1 MQSDVKYYPLT
12 NSQSSIWYLEK
23 LNPGTGIGNIA
34 AILKIEDAF
43 DNEIMNQ
50 VLNNLIQRHEGFRL
64 RFCEMDGVPMQY
76 AVDYQPIRFEVFD
89 FSDRSQAEVF
99 AWDQAQNN
107 IAFELIDSQM
117 FYFAFVRRD
126 PDYYGVYLRISHLIT
141 DGWSLVNLASE
152 IMSGY
157 HLLKS
162 GQDAPT
168 EKCPSYL
175 EFIESEKDYLQSN
188 RFAADQTY
196 WQEKFLNPPELT
208 ALKSAPARHIGLHA
222 KRKSFV
228 LPDKLT
234 AALRSYC
241 AENRTSIFSMFFAA
255 LCLYISR
262 VKDIHNITVGTPVL
276 NRINAREKKM
286 FGMFIS
292 TVPLCVQVNGDDS
305 FADFSKSI
313 EREWFSVLKH
323 QKYPFDY
330 LLKHI
335 REKHKNVEKLF
346 DIAISYQNAK
356 MIEDNTGIEHEI
368 RWHFNEYKVESLYIH
383 ISERET
389 VGNIVL
395 NYDFLTDLFYVK
407 EIEFIHDHMIRLL
420 WHAINNPNRK
430 LSQIEM
436 VSENEKQKVIKK
448 FNPNLATFPEQE
460 TISHLFEQ
468 QAARQPDAAAL
479 VFGSESI
486 TYGQLNRRANRLA
499 RILRAKGVGPE
510 TIVALY
516 LPRSIEM
523 IIAIL
528 GIVKAGGAYLP
539 IDPDY
544 PDERVRYMLKDSHAP
559 VLLAGQSITANLEF
573 SGDIIDIFALADQSD
588 SLDDDKNLT
597 DINQPNSLLY
607 VIYTSGSTGM
617 PKGVMIEH
625 RNVVQLLFN
634 SQFQFDFDSSDV
646 WTMFHSYCFD
656 FSVWEMYGALL
667 KGGRLVIIDKDVA
680 RNTEEF
686 LEVLKRERVTVLN
699 QTPAA
704 FYNLI
709 DTELKSTDR
718 TLSLRTVIFGGDA
731 LKPILLKPFRAVYPD
746 TRLINMYG
754 ITETTVHVTF
764 FELQNEDIEKNISNI
779 GKPLPMTQT
788 YILDRNLN
796 PQPIGT
802 PGEICVGGC
811 GVGRGYLNN
820 ELLTATRFVPNPFMP
835 GTVLYRSGDM
845 GRFFSQGDIEYL
857 GRIDNQVK
865 IRGHRIELG
874 EIESGILKFDPI
886 KEVTVQVHETSS
898 GHRHICAY
906 FVAKEP
912 FEIQTLRAFLESF
925 LPNYMVPTFYLA
937 IDKIPLTGNGKIDR
951 DRLPQ
956 PDQSM
961 ETEDRYIAPE
971 NDLQAFIAKTW
982 QDILEISRVGIND
995 NFFHLGGDSLSAMV
1009 IVTAIGYQTTFAD
1022 LYNNPTVKSLA
1033 AAIQQKSVQENKPR
1047 LLVKLSNNINPTAR
1061 SIICFPYGGGNGVVF
1076 MDLADSLRRQGS
1088 QICVYTIDLPGR
1100 DLNCA
1105 TELLSNQEIAQQLS
1119 LEIKS
1124 TIKGEI
1130 ILYGHCAGSALTLA
1144 TARLLQQ
1151 DSVPIR
1157 AIYLGAILPPK
1168 NILKMGR
1175 NYDPWRLVSDRLI
1188 VKFLST
1194 IGLDKLRIP
1203 KDYLKIMIKAF
1214 RHDVQNYYQFFYDL
1228 ESEEF
1233 SKSRV
1238 PIHSV
1243 VGSSDLMTLNYKQKN
1258 LWWAK
1263 YALPGKLFVIQN
1275 SKHYF
1280 IKSHADQ
1287 LAAILAVEG
1296 CQEGK

>member
-12 NSQSSIWYLEK
+12 NSQNSIWYLEK

-34 AILKIEDAF
+34 ATLKIENAF
-43 DNEIMNQ
+43 DSEVMNQ
-50 VLNNLIQRHEGFRL
+50 VLNSLVQRNEGMRL
-64 RFCEMDGVPMQY
+64 RFCEHNGVPMQY
-76 AVDYQPIRFEVFD
+76 VAEYRPIRFDVID
-89 FSDRSQAEVF
+89 FSDRSQAELF
-99 AWDQAQNN
+99 AWDQTQNN
-107 IAFELIDSQM
+107 IAFELIDSEM
-117 FYFAFVRRD
+117 FYFALVRRD
-126 PDYYGVYLRISHLIT
+126 PDFYGVYIRINHLIS
-141 DGWSLVNLASE
+141 DAWSLVHLANE
-152 IMSGY
+152 IMACY
-157 HLLKS
+157 HLLKN

-168 EKCPSYL
+168 ENAPSYL
-175 EFIESEKDYLQSN
+175 EYVVSEKEYLLSN
-188 RFAADQTY
+188 RFASDQIY
-196 WQEKFLNPPELT
+196 WQDKFKNPPEIT
-208 ALKSAPARHIGLHA
+208 SLKMSPTRRIGLHA

-228 LPDKLT
+228 LPEKLT
-234 AALRSYC
+234 SVLRTYC

-262 VKDIHNITVGTPVL
+262 VKDVHDITVGTPVL
-276 NRINAREKKM
+276 NRVNAREKKTI
-286 FGMFIS
+286 GMFIS
-292 TVPLCVQVNGDDS
+292 TVPLRVQVNGDDS

-323 QKYPFDY
+323 QKYPFDF
-330 LLKHI
+330 LVKHI
-335 REKHKNVEKLF
+335 RENHKSVDKLF

-356 MIEDNTGIEHEI
+356 MVEDNTGIEHEA
-368 RWHFNEYKVESLYIH
+368 RWHFNEYQVESLYIH
-383 ISERET
+383 INDRET
-389 VGNIVL
+389 DGKIVM
-395 NYDFLTDLFYVK
+395 NYDFLSDLFYVK
-407 EIEFIHDHMIRLL
+407 EIEFIHDHLIRLL
-420 WHAINNPNRK
+420 WHALNNPTRE
-430 LSQIEM
+430 LSRIEM
-436 VSENEKQKVIKK
+436 VSENEKQKIINK
-448 FNPNLATFPEQE
+448 FNQSQATFPEE
-460 TISHLFEQ
+460 ENISSLFEK
-468 QAARQPDAAAL
+468 QAAMHPDSTAL
-479 VFGSESI
+479 VFGSEI
-486 TYGQLNRRANRLA
+486 LTYKQLNRRANQLA
-499 RILRAKGVGPE
+499 QVLKSKGVGPE

-516 LPRSIEM
+516 LPRSFEM

-528 GIVKAGGAYLP
+528 GVVKAGGAYLP

-544 PDERVRYMLKDSHAP
+544 PDERVRYMLKDSCAP
-559 VLLAGQSITANLEF
+559 VLIAGQPKIENLDF

-588 SLDDDKNLT
+588 SLDDDINLT

-634 SQFQFDFDSSDV
+634 SQFQFDFDSRDV

-667 KGGRLVIIDKDVA
+667 KGGKLVIIDKDVA

-686 LEVLKRERVTVLN
+686 LEVLKHERVTVLN

-709 DTELKSTDR
+709 DSELKCTDR
-718 TLSLRTVIFGGDA
+718 ALSLRTVIFGGDA
-731 LKPILLKPFRAVYPD
+731 LKPILLKPFRSAYPD

-764 FELQNEDIEKNISNI
+764 YELQNEDIDKNISNI

-820 ELLTATRFVPNPFMP
+820 ELLTAARFVPNPFIP
-835 GTVLYRSGDM
+835 GTVIYRSGDM

-874 EIESGILKFDPI
+874 EIESGILKFDRI
-886 KEVTVQVHETSS
+886 KEVTIQTRETSS
-898 GHRHICAY
+898 GSRQICAY
-906 FVAKEP
+906 FVAREE
-912 FEIQTLRAFLESF
+912 FEIRALRTFLESF
-925 LPNYMVPTFYLA
+925 LPEYMVPSHFVK

-951 DRLPQ
+951 DKLPQ
-956 PDQSM
+956 PDQTAESI
-961 ETEDRYIAPE
+961 DNYVAPE
-971 NDLQAFIAKTW
+971 DDLQASIVKIW
-982 QDILEISRVGIND
+982 QDILEISRIGIND
-995 NFFHLGGDSLSAMV
+995 NFFRLGGDSLSAMV
-1009 IVTAIGYQTTFAD
+1009 VVTAIGRQTTFAD

-1033 AAIQQKSVQENKPR
+1033 EAIQQKAIHETKPR
-1047 LLVKLSNNINPTAR
+1047 LLVKLSNNKNPAAR
-1061 SIICFPYGGGNGVVF
+1061 NIICFPYGGGNGVVF

-1100 DLNCA
+1100 DLNCT

-1151 DSVPIR
+1151 DLVPIR

-1203 KDYLKIMIKAF
+1203 KDYLKVMIKAF

-1228 ESEEF
+1228 ESETF

-1238 PIHSV
+1238 PIHSI

-1287 LAAILAVEG
+1287 LAAILAKEG
-1296 CQEGK
+1296 CQEG